1 LAELVPVY
9 RYRVERAGAS
19 TETRWSLSPVRPSGY
34 AGEDEPI
41 DAHPMGNEP
50 VHVSQMQP
58 AGHVEVPDGTRIL
71 SLDPP
76 ILDIP
81 GQGHVA
87 LEAAIGVGG
96 GHTDTPGYLVHWR
109 PTDDD

>member
-1 LAELVPVY
+1 LTELIPVY
-9 RYRVERAGAS
+9 RYRVERARAS
-19 TETRWSLSPVRPSGY
+19 TETRWSLAPVRPGGY

-50 VHVSQMQP
+50 AHVSQMQP
-58 AGHVEVPDGTRIL
+58 AGHVEVPDGTMIL

-81 GQGHVA
+81 GHGHIA

-96 GHTDTPGYLVHWR
+96 GRTDAPGYLVHWR
-109 PTDDD
+109 TADDC